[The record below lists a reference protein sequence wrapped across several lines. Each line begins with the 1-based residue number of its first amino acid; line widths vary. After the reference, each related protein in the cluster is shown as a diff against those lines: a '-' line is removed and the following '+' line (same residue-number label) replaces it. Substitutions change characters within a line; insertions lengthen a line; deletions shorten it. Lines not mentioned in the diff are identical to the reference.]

1 MEVAL
6 PIILVVVKILVV
18 LVAVLTFVAY
28 TTLLERRVLGFIQVR
43 LGPNRVG
50 PWGLLQ
56 PLADGAKLLL
66 KEEVMV
72 TNANK
77 VVYVLAP
84 LIVVTCAL
92 IPFAVIPFSDGL
104 GLKEHVGPLL
114 AQFGF
119 NQGAIDKYGLNQGVI
134 SDTNVGILF
143 VFGISS
149 LGTYG
154 VILGGWASNNKY
166 SLLGS
171 VRTGAQM
178 ISYELGLS
186 LAVVGVLLIA
196 GTLSLKEIVEAQDSV
211 LKWYIFRQPLGFI
224 LFIIAGSA
232 EIARTPFDLLE
243 CENELVAGYQTE
255 YSSMKFGLFYLG
267 EYAHLLFLS
276 AMITTLYCGGWQAPV
291 PFSGLNPILPPVV
304 WFLLKMFFFVTV
316 FVWVR
321 GTYPRLRYDR
331 VMGFG
336 WKVLL
341 PVGLLN
347 VMVTAFVYALW
358 LQRGV

>member
-1 MEVAL
+1 MESAL
-6 PIILVVVKILVV
+6 PVIVLVIKVLLVI
-18 LVAVLTFVAY
+18 VAVLTFVAY
-28 TTLLERRVLGFIQVR
+28 LTLLERKVLGWIQVR
-43 LGPNRVG
+43 IGPNRVG

-66 KEEVMV
+66 KEELIVEK
-72 TNANK
+72 ANRMIY
-77 VVYVLAP
+77 VVAP

-92 IPFAVIPFSDGL
+92 VPFAVIPFAKGL
-104 GLKEHVGPLL
+104 GLEVILGPM
-114 AQFGF
+114 AQRF
-119 NQGAIDKYGLNQGVI
+119 DLSTGVI
-134 SDTNVGILF
+134 SDLNVGILYI
-143 VFGISS
+143 FGISS
-149 LGTYG
+149 LGVYG

-171 VRTGAQM
+171 VRAGAQM

-186 LAVVGVLLIA
+186 LSVVGVLLLA
-196 GTLSLKEIVEAQDSV
+196 GSLSLVDIVQNQDAV
-211 LKWYIFRQPLGFI
+211 WKWYVFRQPLGFL
-224 LFIIAGSA
+224 LFLIAGSA

-276 AMITTLYCGGWQAPV
+276 MLMTTLFFGGWQ
-291 PFSGLNPILPPVV
+291 GPILPPIV
-304 WFLLKMFFFVTV
+304 WFLGKTFFFVFL
-316 FVWVR
+316 FVWIR

-331 VMGFG
+331 VMTFG

-341 PVGLLN
+341 PAGIFN
-347 VMVTAFVYALW
+347 VMATAFVYTLI
-358 LQRGV
+358 LQYGR

>member
-6 PIILVVVKILVV
+6 PIIFVLVKILVV

-66 KEEVMV
+66 KEEVTV

-92 IPFAVIPFSDGL
+92 IPFAVIPFADGL
-104 GLKEHVGPLL
+104 GLKSILGPM
-114 AQFGF
+114 ADAF
-119 NQGAIDKYGLNQGVI
+119 GLNQGVI

-143 VFGISS
+143 IFGISS

-154 VILGGWASNNKY
+154 VVLGGWSSNNKY

-171 VRTGAQM
+171 IRTGAQM

-186 LAVVGVLLIA
+186 LAVVGVLLLA
-196 GTLSLKEIVEAQDSV
+196 GTLSLKGIVDAQDSIW
-211 LKWYIFRQPLGFI
+211 KWYIFRQPLGFI

-276 AMITTLYCGGWQAPV
+276 AMITTLYCGGWQ
-291 PFSGLNPILPPVV
+291 GPILPPVV
-304 WFLLKMFFFVTV
+304 WFLAKMFFFVTF

-321 GTYPRLRYDR
+321 ATYPRLRYDR
-331 VMGFG
+331 VMSFG

-347 VMVTAFVYALW
+347 VMVTAFFYAMW
-358 LQRGV
+358 LQHGV

>member
-1 MEVAL
+1 MDYAI
-6 PIILVVVKILVV
+6 PIVV
-18 LVAVLTFVAY
+18 LVVKVLFVLVVILTFVAY
-28 TTLLERRVLGFIQVR
+28 LTLLERKVLGWIQVR

-56 PLADGAKLLL
+56 PLADGVKLIM
-66 KEEVMV
+66 KEEITVAG
-72 TNANK
+72 ANK
-77 VVYVLAP
+77 VIYIVAP

-92 IPFAVIPFSDGL
+92 IPFAVIPFAKGL
-104 GLKEHVGPLL
+104 GLESILGPL
-114 AQFGF
+114 AQ
-119 NQGAIDKYGLNQGVI
+119 QYALNSGVI
-134 SDTNVGILF
+134 SDINVGILYI
-143 VFGISS
+143 FGISS
-149 LGTYG
+149 LGVYG
-154 VILGGWASNNKY
+154 VVLGGWASNNKY

-186 LAVVGVLLIA
+186 LSVIGVLMLA
-196 GTLSLKEIVEAQDSV
+196 GTLSLTGIVEAQDSV
-211 LKWYIFRQPLGFI
+211 WKWFIFRQPLGFL
-224 LFIIAGSA
+224 LFLIAGSA

-276 AMITTLYCGGWQAPV
+276 ALASTLYLGGWQ
-291 PFSGLNPILPPVV
+291 GPILPPVV
-304 WFLLKMFFFVTV
+304 WFLMKTFFFVFL
-316 FVWVR
+316 FVWIR

-331 VMGFG
+331 VMNFG

-341 PVGLLN
+341 PVGLFN
-347 VMVTAFVYALW
+347 VMITAFFYALY